1 MIWFLFLVL
10 LVLIVTPF
18 VVELRRPPM
27 DARARREA
35 AGDFVE
41 LTDGVTY
48 YEWHGPSRG
57 NVVVCIHGLTTPS
70 YIWRPLVQR
79 LTGLGLRV
87 LTYDLYGRGLSDR
100 PQGRQD
106 RAFFVRQLDELLT
119 ALEVNRSV
127 TLLGYSMGGAIAT
140 AFALDHPERVD
151 RLMLIAPVGLGH
163 RMSRF
168 LTFCAEAP
176 VVGEWAIRLLGGVM
190 HRRGVAH
197 TLPPDPALPDF
208 TTRVAGEMGYRG
220 TLPAVLSS
228 LRNMMEEDMALPHR
242 RLADTGLP
250 IVAVWGE
257 ADKIIPLSAMGR
269 LTQINRSARQVQLQ
283 GATHSLPYTHPDQI
297 MEALTD
303 TLHAGTVPAKR

>member
-1 MIWFLFLVL
+1 MIWFLSVLL
-10 LVLIVTPF
+10 LVLIAVPF
-18 VVELRRPPM
+18 VIELRRPPI
-27 DARARREA
+27 DARIRRDA
-35 AGDFVE
+35 SGDFVE

-48 YEWHGPSRG
+48 YEWFGPSRG

-70 YIWRPLVQR
+70 YIWRPLVDR

-100 PQGRQD
+100 PPGRQD

-119 ALEVNRSV
+119 TLEVNRSV

-163 RMSRF
+163 KMSRF
-168 LTFCAEAP
+168 LTFCAEASWM
-176 VVGEWAIRLLGGVM
+176 GDWAIRLLGGVM
-190 HRRGVAH
+190 HRRGVDH
-197 TLPPDPALPDF
+197 TLSPDPALPDF
-208 TTRVAGEMGYRG
+208 ATRVAREMGIRG

-242 RLADTGLP
+242 QLSDTSLP

-257 ADKIIPLSAMGR
+257 DDRIIPLSAMGR
-269 LTQINRSARQVQLQ
+269 LAQINRTARQVELH
-283 GATHSLPYTHPDQI
+283 GATHTLPYTHPDEI

-303 TLHAGTVPAKR
+303 TLRASTVPVGK